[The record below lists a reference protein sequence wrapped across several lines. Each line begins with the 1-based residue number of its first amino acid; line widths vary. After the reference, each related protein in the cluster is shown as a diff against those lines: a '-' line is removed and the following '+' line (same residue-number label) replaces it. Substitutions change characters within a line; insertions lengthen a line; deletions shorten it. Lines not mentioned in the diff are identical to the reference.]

1 MALVGD
7 RSVLIAKV
15 PRAKVIDINGKGS
28 FHLEFP
34 NLIIQPTLTETITS
48 PSELFG
54 MNMGKGADSSSDSDI
69 LVVAMLP
76 KGFSPGSNMFKIS
89 DTKAPMAMP
98 VDQSADTSK
107 SIAVTST
114 KTTSKSTKDQK
125 GIDSTVS
132 ESKPKY
138 EVSVET
144 SKDDGKLKVKITAD
158 KMKDSTISAIRNKI
172 EKIKTNDNL
181 SIDTS
186 EDDGKLK
193 IKIKADISKDL
204 IVPVFK
210 ETVQE
215 PSIKTDISV
224 NKDDGKTKTVK
235 AAQQATGALS
245 IIDTTNVQ
253 SQSVTVPVK
262 PKVSKIQ
269 SIKPQLQDVKD
280 LKSTLSA
287 LKSTIPAVKSKSPS
301 SIKTESKT
309 TFKVPDVVTVLTSA
323 KQGVTTI
330 HSGIAEVKP
339 VAKLAEPETTFKQ
352 PRKDTTFKIEKS
364 KDDEKV
370 EYKIK
375 TVSGKG
381 DGQIKG
387 EIKITIDKSGSIS
400 DQTEKTASQKA
411 QPVVEVKQFTGTS
424 SKTVT
429 DRVDTGK
436 TTKTFKQE
444 EDGDQYKKYVTKEA
458 GHRMKLEEDGKSTIS
473 SKASIVSKASN
484 NRKIAEAIKAL
495 KALQMSQSSKQ
506 VLVRKQQVKPTLPDT
521 KYKLPSDGGTLNV
534 LSEKL
539 TRHIKGAT
547 VALRKVSTD
556 NDEAKARRQ
565 NRQRAPSIYKPPI
578 KIPIPKPALVSP
590 VKKTSKL
597 EGMFKNMQSTL

>member
-1 MALVGD
+1 M
-7 RSVLIAKV
+7 
-15 PRAKVIDINGKGS
+15 IDINGKGS

-48 PSELFG
+48 PSQLFG

>member
-1 MALVGD
+1 
-7 RSVLIAKV
+7 
-15 PRAKVIDINGKGS
+15 
-28 FHLEFP
+28 
-34 NLIIQPTLTETITS
+34 
-48 PSELFG
+48 
-54 MNMGKGADSSSDSDI
+54 
-69 LVVAMLP
+69 
-76 KGFSPGSNMFKIS
+76 
-89 DTKAPMAMP
+89 
-98 VDQSADTSK
+98 
-107 SIAVTST
+107 
-114 KTTSKSTKDQK
+114 
-125 GIDSTVS
+125 
-132 ESKPKY
+132 
-138 EVSVET
+138 
-144 SKDDGKLKVKITAD
+144 
-158 KMKDSTISAIRNKI
+158 
-172 EKIKTNDNL
+172 
-181 SIDTS
+181 
-186 EDDGKLK
+186 
-193 IKIKADISKDL
+193 
-204 IVPVFK
+204 
-210 ETVQE
+210 
-215 PSIKTDISV
+215 
-224 NKDDGKTKTVK
+224 
-235 AAQQATGALS
+235 
-245 IIDTTNVQ
+245 
-253 SQSVTVPVK
+253 
-262 PKVSKIQ
+262 
-269 SIKPQLQDVKD
+269 
-280 LKSTLSA
+280 
-287 LKSTIPAVKSKSPS
+287 
-301 SIKTESKT
+301 
-309 TFKVPDVVTVLTSA
+309 VLTSA

-381 DGQIKG
+381 DGQIKS

-429 DRVDTGK
+429 DRVDTSK
-436 TTKTFKQE
+436 TTRTFKQE

-458 GHRMKLEEDGKSTIS
+458 GHRMKLEEDEKSTIS

-565 NRQRAPSIYKPPI
+565 NRQRAPSIYKPPV
-578 KIPIPKPALVSP
+578 KIPIPKPALVAP
-590 VKKTSKL
+590 VKKTPKL
-597 EGMFKNMQSTL
+597 EGMFKNIQSTL

>member
-1 MALVGD
+1 M
-7 RSVLIAKV
+7 
-15 PRAKVIDINGKGS
+15 IDTNGKGS
-28 FHLEFP
+28 FQLEFP
-34 NLIIQPTLTETITS
+34 NLIIQPTLTETVAS

-54 MNMGKGADSSSDSDI
+54 MNMGKGGESSSDSDI

-76 KGFSPGSNMFKIS
+76 KGSSLGSNMFQKS

-107 SIAVTST
+107 SIPAIFTNTVSQST
-114 KTTSKSTKDQK
+114 KEQR
-125 GIDSTVS
+125 GIDSTIS
-132 ESKPKY
+132 ESKPKSK
-138 EVSVET
+138 VSVEI

-158 KMKDSTISAIRNKI
+158 KMKDSTISAIKDKI
-172 EKIKTNDNL
+172 KKIKTDDNL

-186 EDDGKLK
+186 KDDGKLK

-204 IVPVFK
+204 IVPVVK

-224 NKDDGKTKTVK
+224 NKDDGKMKMAK
-235 AAQQATGALS
+235 ASQQATGASS
-245 IIDTTNVQ
+245 IIDKTNVQ

-262 PKVSKIQ
+262 PKVSNIQ

-280 LKSTLSA
+280 LKSTIPA
-287 LKSTIPAVKSKSPS
+287 LKSTLLDLKSTLPVLKSTLSAIKFPS
-301 SIKTESKT
+301 LIKTETKT
-309 TFKVPDVVTVLTSA
+309 TSKVPDVVTVLTSA
-323 KQGVTTI
+323 KQGITTI

-339 VAKLAEPETTFKQ
+339 VAKLAEPDTTFKQ
-352 PRKDTTFKIEKS
+352 PGKDTKFKIEKS

-370 EYKIK
+370 KYKIK

-381 DGQIKG
+381 DGQIKS

-400 DQTEKTASQKA
+400 YQTEKTASQKA
-411 QPVVEVKQFTGTS
+411 QPVVEVKQSTGTS

-436 TTKTFKQE
+436 TTRTFKQE
-444 EDGDQYKKYVTKEA
+444 EDGDQYKKVVTKEA
-458 GHRMKLEEDGKSTIS
+458 GHRMKPEEDGKSTIS
-473 SKASIVSKASN
+473 SKTSIDSKASN

-495 KALQMSQSSKQ
+495 KALQKSQSSQQ
-506 VLVRKQQVKPTLPDT
+506 VSVSKQQVKPTLPDT
-521 KYKLPSDGGTLNV
+521 KYKLPSNGGTLNV

-539 TRHIKGAT
+539 TKHIKGAT
-547 VALRKVSTD
+547 VPLRKVSTD

-565 NRQRAPSIYKPPI
+565 NRQRAPSISKPPI
-578 KIPIPKPALVSP
+578 KIPIPKPGLVAT
-590 VKKTSKL
+590 VKSL
-597 EGMFKNMQSTL
+597 EGMFKIIQSTL